1 MFCISRQHSRRN
13 WGSPV
18 WSSSSWEDK
27 STAVNTSV
35 RTSSLSSKPLREF
48 SRPWNI
54 PVMYDWPFG
63 WFRITCHRQLTRC
76 HIACSGS
83 EKRVGPRASYYR
95 PSVSFFSVPSL
106 LSESQEQATQLT
118 DARLSLKLPGV
129 FLVFFGYQKIEIPW
143 FELEKQV
150 SIVSRTIYK

>member
-1 MFCISRQHSRRN
+1 MFCIGRQHSRRN

-27 STAVNTSV
+27 STVVNTSV

-63 WFRITCHRQLTRC
+63 WFSNHLSPTTN
-76 HIACSGS
+76 IACSGS

-95 PSVSFFSVPSL
+95 PSVSFFFRAVPAIW
-106 LSESQEQATQLT
+106 EPG
-118 DARLSLKLPGV
+118 LKLPGV
-129 FLVFFGYQKIEIPW
+129 FLLFFGYQKGEIPW